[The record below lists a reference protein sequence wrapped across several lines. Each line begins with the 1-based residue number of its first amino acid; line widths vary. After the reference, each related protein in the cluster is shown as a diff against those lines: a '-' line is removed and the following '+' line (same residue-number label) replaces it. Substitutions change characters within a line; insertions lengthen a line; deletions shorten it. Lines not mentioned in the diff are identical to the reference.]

1 MLHRAPSRRRT
12 AFRSTGVSSTSSA
25 QTGSVSS
32 CSSRGRINTNVTGR
46 KVGVLDTRSPTEGS
60 ENWTSTPTRGPRCS
74 VGGGDVVPYTNRSPR
89 NSLVPENKRTNP
101 RSSPVPEC
109 DPSPRN
115 SPVPEYDP
123 SPRNSPVPEYDP
135 SPRNS
140 PVPEYDPSPRNSP
153 VLEYDPSPRHSPV
166 LEYDPS
172 SRSSPVLECD
182 PSPRN
187 SPVPEYNLGPRN
199 SLVPDSNRNSRSSL
213 VPDSCRSPRNS
224 LVPDPTKGSRSS
236 LVLDSC
242 RSPRNSLVPDPNRSP
257 RSSLVPDSC
266 RSPRKSSVPDP
277 SRSPRSSLVS
287 DPYRS
292 PRNSSVPDL
301 NRGPR
306 SSLAS
311 DPYRSPRNSSV
322 PDPNRGPR
330 SSLVPDPYRS
340 PRNSLIPDSNR
351 SRRRSLAPDFN
362 RSPRSSLVSGSTRN
376 QRNSLIP
383 EAFDRCP
390 RGSLV
395 PDGGSSR
402 RSPRGSI
409 ASASGVVEAAF
420 DRAVTF
426 METEQPGT
434 SRGTRS
440 LSPYRMSVSA
450 RGAQMNFGYSG
461 GMESRRASSNVSQV
475 SSDDRRHLF
484 ERSRLSSDV
493 GLSEYGSF
501 VYQLNDAHVEASGSC
516 DFMCR
521 ALQIVYKTVVVTV
534 ILMCL
539 TALPLF
545 MLIMGVQ
552 FLRDCP
558 VEPQIPVY
566 MLVGGS
572 FGTLKMLW
580 LLWRQIS
587 SRRYE
592 LLDLTAQVSNLD
604 DGTLV
609 PSAGTRMLS
618 TALSLFLVVWFAL
631 GNYWVLHVAWP
642 DFEPT
647 LFEPNKWCHKTLYLF
662 ALVHFIV
669 IYSVFALVG
678 IVAIILLYCYL
689 LKCPVLTRY
698 K

>member
-1 MLHRAPSRRRT
+1 
-12 AFRSTGVSSTSSA
+12 
-25 QTGSVSS
+25 
-32 CSSRGRINTNVTGR
+32 
-46 KVGVLDTRSPTEGS
+46 
-60 ENWTSTPTRGPRCS
+60 
-74 VGGGDVVPYTNRSPR
+74 
-89 NSLVPENKRTNP
+89 
-101 RSSPVPEC
+101 
-109 DPSPRN
+109 
-115 SPVPEYDP
+115 
-123 SPRNSPVPEYDP
+123 
-135 SPRNS
+135 
-140 PVPEYDPSPRNSP
+140 
-153 VLEYDPSPRHSPV
+153 
-166 LEYDPS
+166 
-172 SRSSPVLECD
+172 
-182 PSPRN
+182 
-187 SPVPEYNLGPRN
+187 
-199 SLVPDSNRNSRSSL
+199 
-213 VPDSCRSPRNS
+213 
-224 LVPDPTKGSRSS
+224 
-236 LVLDSC
+236 
-242 RSPRNSLVPDPNRSP
+242 
-257 RSSLVPDSC
+257 
-266 RSPRKSSVPDP
+266 
-277 SRSPRSSLVS
+277 
-287 DPYRS
+287 
-292 PRNSSVPDL
+292 
-301 NRGPR
+301 
-306 SSLAS
+306 
-311 DPYRSPRNSSV
+311 
-322 PDPNRGPR
+322 
-330 SSLVPDPYRS
+330 
-340 PRNSLIPDSNR
+340 
-351 SRRRSLAPDFN
+351 
-362 RSPRSSLVSGSTRN
+362 
-376 QRNSLIP
+376 
-383 EAFDRCP
+383 
-390 RGSLV
+390 
-395 PDGGSSR
+395 
-402 RSPRGSI
+402 
-409 ASASGVVEAAF
+409 
-420 DRAVTF
+420 

-545 MLIMGVQ
+545 MLIMGEVLFACLHASMLHVSICVRVETWVQ